1 MPNPA
6 PSEVRAPSDDPMGG
20 GGWDK
25 GAAPGK
31 VLWLVSESQA
41 ALQSDPY
48 VGRQPSLGAA
58 LQSRGTAGGVPWGRG
73 QGEIE
78 KETHVSF
85 GAALQS
91 STSAGTMVSA
101 TEKLRAG
108 PTGAR
113 WKLAGWVEGS
123 PV

>member
-6 PSEVRAPSDDPMGG
+6 PSEVRALSDDPMGG

-31 VLWLVSESQA
+31 VPWLVPESQV

-48 VGRQPSLGAA
+48 VGRQPSLLGQCCSHVA
-58 LQSRGTAGGVPWGRG
+58 LLVGPWGRG

-78 KETHVSF
+78 ETHVSF

-91 STSAGTMVSA
+91 STSAGTMVRA

-108 PTGAR
+108 PGAR
-113 WKLAGWVEGS
+113 WKLDGWVEGS
-123 PV
+123 PG